1 MQNQGISCIHFAFR
15 GVDVFS
21 DVLFNLEQLFFA
33 PAFWLYSQVSSHP
46 QLAHF
51 FEIDCTHSP
60 KSVAGIIVT
69 AVSWMIILSIAFWL
83 IGLTRHTTKS
93 GEHVFYDAS
102 HHDGA
107 PMPKAPKKKK

>member
-1 MQNQGISCIHFAFR
+1 MQNQEISCIHFAFR

-33 PAFWLYSQVSSHP
+33 PAFWLYSQVSSNP

-51 FEIDCTHSP
+51 FEIDCTQSP

-69 AVSWMIILSIAFWL
+69 AVSWMIIIRIAFWL
-83 IGLTRHTTKS
+83 IEWKKGAAKTA
-93 GEHVFYDAS
+93 EHVFYDAS
-102 HHDGA
+102 HHDGSS
-107 PMPKAPKKKK
+107 MPRAQDKKK

>member
-1 MQNQGISCIHFAFR
+1 MQNQGISCVHFSFR

-21 DVLFNLEQLFFA
+21 DLLFNLEQVFFA
-33 PAFWLYSQVSSHP
+33 PAFWLYGQVSSRP

-69 AVSWMIILSIAFWL
+69 AVSWMLILSIAFWL
-83 IGLTRHTTKS
+83 IGLTKHTAKS
-93 GEHVFYDAS
+93 GEYAFYDAT
-102 HHDGA
+102 HHDGL
-107 PMPKAPKKKK
+107 PTPHSQEKQK